1 MLDIL
6 FPSQHLLP
14 IPLEKADKRV
24 TRWMK
29 LRLMNKDQTDR
40 YMSKQLTRIGDKV
53 LEDTGHVENV
63 NRE

>member
-14 IPLEKADKRV
+14 LPLEKADKRV

-29 LRLMNKDQTDR
+29 LRLMNKAQADR
-40 YMSKQLTRIGDKV
+40 YMSKQLTRIGGKV
-53 LEDTGHVENV
+53 IGKYGL
-63 NRE
+63 RSKC